1 MPILFLT
8 QVLPYPLDTGAK
20 VRAYYVLRHLAQRH
34 AVTLVSF
41 TRAEDQPEH
50 IAHLRSFC
58 HAVHTVP
65 MVRARRL
72 DLLALP
78 ASLLRREPVIIARDA
93 VPAMYALLEQVTGAG
108 TFSAVHADQTS
119 MVQYALAA
127 ADTIARR
134 MGQRPRLVLDAHNAL
149 YKVVERL
156 AAQERRPGVHHFLAW
171 EAQRLAR
178 YEQASYRRFDQVVFV
193 TAEDRERLGLPG
205 AAVIPICADVASTP
219 PVAHPAGAVRQVDA
233 ARVTFVGALHWPP
246 NAQGIA
252 WFAQAGWPTV
262 YAAAP
267 HARLSIA
274 GKAAPPALA
283 ALAASLPGVELLGY
297 VADLTPLL
305 AATAVFVVPLLA
317 GGGMRVKIVDAWRW
331 GVPVVATT
339 VGAEGIDYTP
349 GVELLLADSPADFA
363 AAVLRVL
370 GDPALGEALT
380 AAGRRRVLECYDWR
394 SVYRAWDGVYALGK
408 GDKLA

>member
-1 MPILFLT
+1 MQASNRNRDGGTEISELGLDELPRLT
-8 QVLPYPLDTGAK
+8 VAQV
-20 VRAYYVLRHLAQRH
+20 RRLAQ
-34 AVTLVSF
+34 
-41 TRAEDQPEH
+41 PE
-50 IAHLRSFC
+50 
-58 HAVHTVP
+58 
-65 MVRARRL
+65 
-72 DLLALP
+72 
-78 ASLLRREPVIIARDA
+78 
-93 VPAMYALLEQVTGAG
+93 
-108 TFSAVHADQTS
+108 
-119 MVQYALAA
+119 
-127 ADTIARR
+127 
-134 MGQRPRLVLDAHNAL
+134 
-149 YKVVERL
+149 
-156 AAQERRPGVHHFLAW
+156 
-171 EAQRLAR
+171 
-178 YEQASYRRFDQVVFV
+178 

-219 PVAHPAGAVRQVDA
+219 PVGRPVDA

-262 YAAAP
+262 YATTP

-283 ALAASLPGVELLGY
+283 ALAASPPGVEVLGY
-297 VADLTPLL
+297 AADLTPLL

-349 GVELLLADSPADFA
+349 GVELLLAKNLTDFA

-370 GDPALGEALT
+370 GDPALGEVLT